1 MVVGIIGATS
11 QVGFSVALYL
21 NKLHPVE
28 VYCFVRSDYSK
39 EVFELFELPVFIMDF
54 NKNDVCVKLR
64 ECDIVIDFSYPSV
77 DLFKIRDTLTNNI
90 SSIVSLMS
98 PKSHYIYASSIMAF
112 GNSDK
117 GLLSNH
123 FVPKSTYAMTKRFA
137 EKQVLKIA
145 SSNDVYGVI
154 FRLGQV
160 HGFLQSI
167 SAMMSN
173 DISNFDVIRVNG
185 CKEDSVNI
193 IFINSIC
200 ESIFQYVNT
209 RKKRHNYLIVSN
221 PHWTLGELYE
231 YYFNRNLNECYVD
244 YKSSRVKKL
253 NFNFIYTIVMK
264 YRFIFENY
272 ILIHFPIMNLK
283 QKGFFR
289 VRNLVTKSNVR
300 VNDCFH
306 SHLLGQIKYN
316 YLPCSSKDLTEVLRV
331 EKLMESYYIETL
343 RNFRK

>member
-21 NKLHPVE
+21 SKLHPVE

-39 EVFELFELPVFIMDF
+39 EVFGLFELPVFIIDF
-54 NKNDVCVKLR
+54 NKSEVCSKLR

-77 DLFKIRDTLTNNI
+77 DLFKIRDNLKNNI
-90 SSIVSLMS
+90 SSVVSLMN
-98 PKSHYIYASSIMAF
+98 PQSHYIYASSIMAF

-123 FVPKSTYAMTKRFA
+123 IIPKSTYAMTKRFA
-137 EKQVLKIA
+137 EKQVLKIC
-145 SSNDVYGVI
+145 SQYDVYGVI

-185 CKEDSVNI
+185 CREDSVNI

-200 ESIFQYVNT
+200 ESILQYVNT
-209 RKKRHNYLIVSN
+209 RIKRQKYLIVSN

-244 YKSSRVKKL
+244 YRVSSVNKL
-253 NFNFIYTIVMK
+253 NFGFIYRIVLK
-264 YRFIFENY
+264 HRYIFENY
-272 ILIHFPIMNLK
+272 ILTYLPIMNLR

-289 VRNLVTKSNVR
+289 VRNLNTKFQMK

-306 SHLLGQIKYN
+306 SHLLGKIKYN
-316 YLPCSSKDLTEVLRV
+316 YLPCSSKDLTEALRV